1 MQTQS
6 KSWPLVLAI
15 LIAALMV
22 CATLLALN
30 LHTTYRLQGMGS
42 PTYLHLL
49 YSGCTPLVIPGP
61 PDSVVAVT
69 CPLWINP

>member
-15 LIAALMV
+15 LIASAMV

-30 LHTTYRLQGMGS
+30 LHSTYRIQGMGGD
-42 PTYLHLL
+42 TYLHLL
-49 YSGCTPLVIPGP
+49 YSGC
-61 PDSVVAVT
+61 SVVTTPEGGQVAMT
-69 CPLWINP
+69 CPLWVNP